1 MGLKNIVKRFGELIL
16 GLAVIGGSLWV
27 YYYWVNDSNAA
38 VKAKGRGAS
47 VPLVIA
53 DTLKVETVPVWL
65 EAQGC
70 ALANESVDLSVSVQ
84 EKVKEIHFD
93 DGKTVKKGDLLLV
106 LESDTEDAELKQA
119 EIDCAEAKRELERT
133 ESLFQA
139 NIATQK
145 EFDA

>member
-27 YYYWVNDSNAA
+27 YYYWVDDSGTT
-38 VKAKGRGAS
+38 KAKGRGAS

-53 DTLKVETVPVWL
+53 DTLKADTVPVWL

-93 DGKTVKKGDLLLV
+93 DGKTVKKVDLLLV
-106 LESDTEDAELKQA
+106 LESGTEDAELRQA

-133 ESLFQA
+133 ESLFQS